1 MKSQSVF
8 LPEDILI
15 PYFGKDRP
23 IVGVEIGTG
32 AGGGSAAM
40 LWLMPNL
47 KLYCIDAWKHMPGH
61 LYEAEFY
68 PQELHD
74 KQYELAIA
82 RLKLYPPLRSVVLR
96 MTSDEAAIQVPA
108 PVDFVWIDG
117 DHRYEQVKRD
127 IQNWMPKISLGGIIC
142 GHDYIQAAG
151 VKEAVDELLGEV
163 KTGDDFTW
171 WKILKKI

>member
-15 PYFGKDRP
+15 PHFGDKP

-40 LWLMPNL
+40 LLLIPNL

-68 PQELHD
+68 SQELHD

-82 RLKLYPPLRSVVLR
+82 RLKLYPPERSVVLR
-96 MTSDEAAIQVPA
+96 MTSDEAIFHVPS
-108 PVDFVWIDG
+108 PIHFLWIDG
-117 DHRYEQVKRD
+117 DHRYEQVKKD
-127 IQNWMPKISLGGIIC
+127 IVNWMPKIIKPGGLIS
-142 GHDYIQAAG
+142 GHDYIQAPG
-151 VKEAVDELLGEV
+151 VTQAVDEIFG
-163 KTGDDFTW
+163 KNIRTGDDFTW
-171 WKILKKI
+171 WVEFR